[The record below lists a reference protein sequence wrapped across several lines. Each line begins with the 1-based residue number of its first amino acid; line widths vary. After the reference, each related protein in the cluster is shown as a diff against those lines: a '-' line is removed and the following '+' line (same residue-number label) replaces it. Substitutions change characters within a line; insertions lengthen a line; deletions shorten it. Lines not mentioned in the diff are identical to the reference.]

1 MLMKESTRGKRWS
14 LVALVCLMVLT
25 AALALAESFPFNTVT
40 TDKVNM
46 RRTASSKAS
55 IIAKLEQGEPVTVVG
70 ESGNYYK
77 VEARDK
83 TGYVMKEFI
92 VTDPASITTPTPVP
106 VETVSAYP
114 YDTVTTDKVNLRAKK
129 SVYSS
134 ILTKIPEGATISVH
148 SVSGTFAKV
157 TYKEYSGYV
166 KTDFIVLKKVVKA
179 TPTPTP
185 VPTLSPE
192 EDVAGYVTLQK
203 GDSGKAVVALQNAMI
218 ELGFLTG
225 KPDGQ
230 FGSATEYAVL
240 SFQEKNNYPTTG
252 VVDAIQQA
260 HIYSGKPKNHK
271 GTKTEVMT
279 LAPLEYVTINLNNTG
294 DLVATVQTRLTE
306 LGYYTGAI
314 SGKYDKTTRSAVK
327 NFQKKNGL
335 KNDGI
340 CGADTQKLLLH
351 GNALAANATPT
362 PKPTPTPTPIPTFE
376 VPANTVRRGSRGESA
391 RMVQQRLKELG
402 YYKGKVDGDF
412 GKGSEEALEAFQLAN
427 GLEADGVAGAGTYQV
442 LFHYAAPKAGATP
455 TPTPTPTPAPATPT
469 PTPEPLTRENTI
481 TIRQGTEGDV
491 VKRLQER
498 LTELGYYTATVDG
511 VCKADDVAAIKAFQK
526 RNGLTADGVAG
537 YDTQSRLY
545 STGALT
551 STGALAGGSV
561 DSFTTLRKGMSG
573 DAVTAMQKRL
583 IELGYLT
590 GEADGVYGRGTAD
603 AVYIFQKNNGLG
615 RDGVAGPATLSL
627 LYSSTAKAAT
637 ATPTAAP
644 DATLKRGDA
653 SDAVKELQERL
664 IQLGYL
670 AGEAD
675 GKFGVGTYRALQAFQ
690 RANGLKTDG
699 IAGVNTRNLLNSTSA
714 IGANKPNVTPA
725 PSASTTTTKPNA
737 SQVRYGMWYTEVRA
751 RAKLY
756 PYATIY
762 DFSTGISWQVHMFSL
777 GAHADAEPLT
787 AADTAKMERAFGG
800 NTWNPKAV
808 WVIFGDGRVY
818 MASTHSMPHAP
829 QHRTDNGFDGHF
841 CIHFPRTASQVA
853 SIGPYATSHQKSVD
867 AGWKKTQAMIK

>member
-362 PKPTPTPTPIPTFE
+362 PKPTPTPTPIPT
-376 VPANTVRRGSRGESA
+376 
-391 RMVQQRLKELG
+391 
-402 YYKGKVDGDF
+402 
-412 GKGSEEALEAFQLAN
+412 
-427 GLEADGVAGAGTYQV
+427 
-442 LFHYAAPKAGATP
+442 
-455 TPTPTPTPAPATPT
+455 
-469 PTPEPLTRENTI
+469 
-481 TIRQGTEGDV
+481 
-491 VKRLQER
+491 
-498 LTELGYYTATVDG
+498 
-511 VCKADDVAAIKAFQK
+511 
-526 RNGLTADGVAG
+526 
-537 YDTQSRLY
+537 
-545 STGALT
+545 
-551 STGALAGGSV
+551 
-561 DSFTTLRKGMSG
+561 
-573 DAVTAMQKRL
+573 
-583 IELGYLT
+583 
-590 GEADGVYGRGTAD
+590 
-603 AVYIFQKNNGLG
+603 
-615 RDGVAGPATLSL
+615 
-627 LYSSTAKAAT
+627 
-637 ATPTAAP
+637 
-644 DATLKRGDA
+644 
-653 SDAVKELQERL
+653 
-664 IQLGYL
+664 
-670 AGEAD
+670 
-675 GKFGVGTYRALQAFQ
+675 
-690 RANGLKTDG
+690 
-699 IAGVNTRNLLNSTSA
+699 
-714 IGANKPNVTPA
+714 
-725 PSASTTTTKPNA
+725 
-737 SQVRYGMWYTEVRA
+737 
-751 RAKLY
+751 
-756 PYATIY
+756 
-762 DFSTGISWQVHMFSL
+762 
-777 GAHADAEPLT
+777 
-787 AADTAKMERAFGG
+787 
-800 NTWNPKAV
+800 
-808 WVIFGDGRVY
+808 
-818 MASTHSMPHAP
+818 
-829 QHRTDNGFDGHF
+829 
-841 CIHFPRTASQVA
+841 
-853 SIGPYATSHQKSVD
+853 
-867 AGWKKTQAMIK
+867 